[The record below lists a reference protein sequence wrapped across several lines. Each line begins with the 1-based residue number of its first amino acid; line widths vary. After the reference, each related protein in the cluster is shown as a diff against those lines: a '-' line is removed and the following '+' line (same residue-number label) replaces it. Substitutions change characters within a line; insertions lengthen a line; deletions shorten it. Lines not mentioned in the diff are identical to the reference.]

1 MLLIVLC
8 VVCVHEVYQWTEGV
22 ESYTFGG
29 FVAWRGGEV
38 DWRRPRAAKAGSM
51 KLWAFAGNLV
61 LVSCFSLMVL

>member
-38 DWRRPRAAKAGSM
+38 DWRRPRAAG
-51 KLWAFAGNLV
+51 GEGV
-61 LVSCFSLMVL
+61 